1 MGNTHR
7 KHARLNCLPH
17 ICVGLNPSGLA
28 NQTRTRI
35 LAHIEFTMSQSEP
48 LEQEN
53 EVVTSVSLYVLVV
66 EPACLYKIENGLRA
80 V

>member
-1 MGNTHR
+1 
-7 KHARLNCLPH
+7 
-17 ICVGLNPSGLA
+17 
-28 NQTRTRI
+28 
-35 LAHIEFTMSQSEP
+35 MSQSEP

-66 EPACLYKIENGLRA
+66 KPACLYKIEKGLRA